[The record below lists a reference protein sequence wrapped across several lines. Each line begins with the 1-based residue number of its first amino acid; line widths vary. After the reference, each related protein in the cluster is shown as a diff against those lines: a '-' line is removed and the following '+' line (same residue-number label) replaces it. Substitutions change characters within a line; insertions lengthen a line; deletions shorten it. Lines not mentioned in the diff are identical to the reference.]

1 MKQLTAEQIQENWNM
16 LRSWTPGADSFFEG
30 RNVYRVSNKQDSDL
44 LKKNINKKIYIK
56 VYLDRKYN
64 YEKEQDKKL
73 LFLSDLKKETDNFF
87 KTEMKKLGT

>member
-1 MKQLTAEQIQENWNM
+1 MNQKIQS
-16 LRSWTPGADSFFEG
+16 L
-30 RNVYRVSNKQDSDL
+30 Y
-44 LKKNINKKIYIK
+44 
-56 VYLDRKYN
+56 RKYN